1 MARLYIDCRPSMRR
15 EEQLDEREI
24 AGDLGSWLVRTGK
37 ATAADADRLSGK
49 LRPRI
54 VATAPDPEPGND
66 IEVEEIQES
75 IPDSSASEP

>member
-1 MARLYIDCRPSMRR
+1 M
-15 EEQLDEREI
+15 
-24 AGDLGSWLVRTGK
+24 VRTGK